1 MRGSR
6 RPFEQ
11 AFLAAVDKTSFKGRL
26 EAADIVPL
34 LLYQEDLRERKRGL
48 TQAEAN
54 AVNQA
59 ALEENPVYAAV
70 ALRQGKDGKLLA
82 GELRKIDGKRKTL
95 RREIRQERFEDSFL
109 GRAGKALESV
119 TAGAG
124 FTWRINVALLSALAA
139 KENSAATLGAIYGL
153 DGMSIGEG
161 MASVSGFTPLHAL
174 ALMLFMALYPPCVP
188 AAIMVK
194 TQTLSTRW
202 MLFSILFQMTVGL
215 MVRTLVFTG
224 GSWLGLSGFEA
235 MWAYYG
241 FCLVLLL
248 LLALVPAGRNS
259 KSQAPLP
266 PHPSITPNPCLCMR
280 RKSMFRLFASLAL
293 AAAVALPGAALPT
306 APFSTASTMV
316 TGPFRARGDI
326 LTARPLRA

>member
-1 MRGSR
+1 MR
-6 RPFEQ
+6 
-11 AFLAAVDKTSFKGRL
+11 T
-26 EAADIVPL
+26 
-34 LLYQEDLRERKRGL
+34 
-48 TQAEAN
+48 
-54 AVNQA
+54 
-59 ALEENPVYAAV
+59 
-70 ALRQGKDGKLLA
+70 LRQGKDGKLLA

-215 MVRTLVFTG
+215 MVATLVFTG

-248 LLALVPAGRNS
+248 LLALVPAGEEQQ
-259 KSQAPLP
+259 KPGP
-266 PHPSITPNPCLCMR
+266 
-280 RKSMFRLFASLAL
+280 
-293 AAAVALPGAALPT
+293 VAG
-306 APFSTASTMV
+306 S
-316 TGPFRARGDI
+316 
-326 LTARPLRA
+326 ARP